1 MKVPGS
7 YFRNDYAGLGAN
19 DQALTFADQAL
30 ISIVAAQPPMMYTE
44 WAAQTSDNTWVES
57 TPTSDYQT
65 YAINDFQLVAV
76 ANQTSS
82 EVTTLAAVSPFL
94 TLPAAVAAA
103 FNGTPF
109 SYVKTE
115 AVYAQLDTGNPPQ
128 IYFLYWLTLRD
139 ASDPKIGPTSLVY
152 AATSIGAVLSYIVE
166 TPLAGSD
173 RARPGVSFTQA
184 LNQQMSK
191 GPISI
196 PQTPA
201 VQATVPLPTSSP
213 GINPVSTP
221 ATPKPAPAIVVGP
234 APTQAAIAPTSGDT
248 AKAVLLVGLGTAA
261 AVLTVRYFQNRKK
274 AS

>member
-1 MKVPGS
+1 MRVPGS
-7 YFRNDYAGLGAN
+7 YFRNDTAGLGAN
-19 DQALTFADQAL
+19 DQVLTFADQAL
-30 ISIVAAQPPMMYTE
+30 VSIVAPQPPMMYTE
-44 WAAQTSDNTWVES
+44 WAAQTSDNTWSES
-57 TPTSDYQT
+57 TPTSDYKT
-65 YAINDFQLVAV
+65 YAVNDFQLVAV

-82 EVTTLAAVSPFL
+82 EVTTLAAVSPLL

-109 SYVKTE
+109 SFVKTE

-152 AATSIGAVLSYIVE
+152 AAASIAAVLSYIVE
-166 TPLAGSD
+166 VPLAGSD
-173 RARPGVSFTQA
+173 RSRPGVSFSQA
-184 LNQQMSK
+184 LSQQMTK
-191 GPISI
+191 GPLTI

-201 VQATVPLPTSSP
+201 VQATVPAPSASP
-213 GINPVSTP
+213 GINPVATP
-221 ATPKPAPAIVVGP
+221 SPVPASIPKPAPV
-234 APTQAAIAPTSGDT
+234 TQAAIVPTSGDT